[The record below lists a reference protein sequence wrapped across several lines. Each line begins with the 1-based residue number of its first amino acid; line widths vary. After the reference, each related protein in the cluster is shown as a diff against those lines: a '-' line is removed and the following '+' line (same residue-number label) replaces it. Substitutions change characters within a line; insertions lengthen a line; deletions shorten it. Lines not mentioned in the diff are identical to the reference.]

1 MPALIL
7 PAAVV
12 YVGYLVYLARHRD
25 AYVID
30 ATSLRGQRA
39 TFLDHVSCPNDLRH
53 GRWRVLLVRAGCE
66 KCQDAIITFAHVRS
80 SVRRAIVWLPPV
92 RTNLL
97 DPGNARLVHCV
108 LDSKTIWVARV
119 PLELEPNDGLV
130 VRTHLPCPQ
139 HGAAVKL
146 SNSTVHYEPLYRY
159 RGTVRSDVPECD
171 AVLSRGFRNLASYP
185 LSALAAGQA
194 LLPPRRIHDHLGYHN
209 WQRSLGE
216 VDGRAP

>member
-53 GRWRVLLVRAGCE
+53 GDWRVLLVRAGCE

-97 DPGNARLVHCV
+97 
-108 LDSKTIWVARV
+108 VA
-119 PLELEPNDGLV
+119 NGW
-130 VRTHLPCPQ
+130 
-139 HGAAVKL
+139 
-146 SNSTVHYEPLYRY
+146 
-159 RGTVRSDVPECD
+159 
-171 AVLSRGFRNLASYP
+171 
-185 LSALAAGQA
+185 
-194 LLPPRRIHDHLGYHN
+194 RR
-209 WQRSLGE
+209 
-216 VDGRAP
+216 